1 MHNRLVSHSH
11 KIVSLHKCEV
21 FNGCNIKASKI
32 ILKVHQD
39 TFVDL
44 GSKVAIKVGVT
55 FTISASSL
63 AIIFWS

>member
-11 KIVSLHKCEV
+11 KIVSLHKREL
-21 FNGCNIKASKI
+21 FNGFNIKASKI

-63 AIIFWS
+63 ATIFLS